1 MNDFSRSS
9 TLLFSIL
16 FADDTSVFLEGTEYS
31 KLIKTL
37 NNELENVTKWLNANR
52 LTCRLFPNLFQIYSK
67 PTTIFTVIVHVT
79 HKLFE
84 LLLVKAKQFIKH
96 LPKLD
101 HWLGIIYLVKFQSM
115 CLIYVLKTM
124 PNYIY
129 RQIVYH
135 KLD

>member
-1 MNDFSRSS
+1 MTILLWWSLPQRCYNRFLSRG
-9 TLLFSIL
+9 LQSIHYSL
-16 FADDTSVFLEGTEYS
+16 YTILYAFMTNKRFLN
-31 KLIKTL
+31 L
-37 NNELENVTKWLNANR
+37 NL
-52 LTCRLFPNLFQIYSK
+52 
-67 PTTIFTVIVHVT
+67 T

-96 LPKLD
+96 LPTLD
-101 HWLGIIYLVKFQSM
+101 HWLGIIYLVKFQPM